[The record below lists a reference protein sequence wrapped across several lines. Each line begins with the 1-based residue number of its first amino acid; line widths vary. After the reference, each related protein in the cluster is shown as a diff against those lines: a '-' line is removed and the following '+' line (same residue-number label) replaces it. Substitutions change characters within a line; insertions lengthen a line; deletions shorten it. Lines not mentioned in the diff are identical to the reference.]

1 MYQKNIVK
9 DGSKYMIEYIKKLKT
24 MIIGEAK
31 NPFDSTLFHKLSL
44 VALFAWIGLGS
55 DALSSSSYGPLEA
68 FLSLGSH
75 PYLGIFVAL
84 SIVITIFVICASY
97 SQIVELFPTG
107 GGGYLVASKLLSP
120 KLGMLSGCA
129 LLIDY
134 VLTIA
139 LSISSGTDAIFS
151 FLPINYHFLKVGFAT
166 FIMLVLILLN
176 LRGVKES
183 VLSLVPL
190 FALFMITHIILIIYA
205 FATNV
210 THLPVIASNTL
221 ADANG
226 MSSSL
231 GFTALLFLILH
242 SYSMGAGTYTGIEAV
257 SNAMPILREPKVKTA
272 KRTMRLMAISL
283 SFMVV
288 GLMVLYVV
296 YNVAPQNGKTLNAI
310 LFENITNHWSFGKYF
325 VLLTLISEAVL
336 LFVAAQ
342 TGFLDGP
349 RVLANMSLDHWVPTR
364 FATLSDRF
372 ITQDGIL
379 IMGAY
384 SLILILLT
392 EGSVDILIVLYSIA
406 VFVTFALSQAGMVR
420 HWWNSKA
427 KVEDWKKKLLIN
439 GIGLVMTTFILISVV
454 SVKFSEGGW
463 ITLVVIAAFAGAS
476 MVVKSHYDYAG
487 TLIKKLDNIVPIA
500 CSKFKFPEIIKNG
513 EKLKFDPVAKTAVL
527 LVNGFNGLGIQTLR
541 SIFSLFGGIYKN
553 FIFVTIGIIDVG
565 VFKGIEEIE
574 GLQKHVRD
582 DVNRYVDFINDYG
595 YYAEG
600 FTAVGTDV
608 VEEVEKLS
616 PHILKKFPNSVFFG
630 GQIVF
635 PHGYILAKWLHNFT
649 VFTSQEKL
657 YMKGIPFIIIP
668 VKVE

>member
-1 MYQKNIVK
+1 
-9 DGSKYMIEYIKKLKT
+9 MIDLKKINVIALSKKLKT
-24 MIIGEAK
+24 RIIGDAK

-55 DALSSSSYGPLEA
+55 DALSSSSYGPAEA
-68 FLSLGSH
+68 FLALGTH
-75 PYLGIFVAL
+75 PFLGVFVAL
-84 SIVITIFVICASY
+84 SIVLTIFVICASY

-139 LSISSGTDAIFS
+139 LSIASGTDAIFS
-151 FLPINYHFLKVGFAT
+151 FLPMDYHFLKVEFA
-166 FIMLVLILLN
+166 FFVMIILIILN

-190 FALFMITHIILIIYA
+190 FALFMVTHVILVLYA
-205 FATNV
+205 FATNL
-210 THLPVIASNTL
+210 TNLPVVASNTL
-221 ADANG
+221 ADARNV
-226 MSSSL
+226 SSSL
-231 GFTALLFLILH
+231 GFTALLFILLH

-283 SFMVV
+283 SFMVI
-288 GLMVLYVV
+288 GLMILFVV
-296 YNVAPQNGKTLNAI
+296 YNVVPQNGKTLNAV
-310 LFENITNHWSFGKYF
+310 LFESITNNWSFGKYF
-325 VLLTLISEAVL
+325 VLLTLISEGVL

-349 RVLANMSLDHWVPTR
+349 RVLANMSLDRWVPTR

-379 IMGAY
+379 IMGIS
-384 SLILILLT
+384 SLALIILT
-392 EGSVDILIVLYSIA
+392 QGSVDTLIVLYSIA
-406 VFVTFALSQAGMVR
+406 VFITFALSQAGMVR
-420 HWWNSKA
+420 HWWKSKA
-427 KVEDWKKKLLIN
+427 KVEDWKKKLSIN
-439 GIGLVMTTFILISVV
+439 GVGLAMTTFILISVV

-463 ITLVVIAAFAGAS
+463 ITLLIIAVFAGA
-476 MVVKSHYDYAG
+476 MMIIKGHYNYAG

-500 CSKFKFPEIIKNG
+500 CSKFKFPEIIKNDG
-513 EKLKFDPVAKTAVL
+513 IKNGGKVKFDPGAKTAVL
-527 LVNGFNGLGIQTLR
+527 LVNGFNGLGIQAIC
-541 SIFSLFGGIYKN
+541 SIFKLFGGIYKN
-553 FIFVTIGIIDVG
+553 FVFVQIGVIDVG

-574 GLQKHVRD
+574 ALQKHVKD
-582 DVNRYVDFINDYG
+582 DVNRYVGFIKEYG
-595 YYAEG
+595 YHGEFY
-600 FTAVGTDV
+600 TSIGTDI

-616 PHILKKFPNSVFFG
+616 PQILQKFPNAVFFG

-635 PHGYILAKWLHNFT
+635 PHSYILAKWLHNFT
-649 VFTSQEKL
+649 VFSSQEKL
-657 YMKGIPFIIIP
+657 YTKGIPFIILP
-668 VKVE
+668 VRVE

>member
-1 MYQKNIVK
+1 
-9 DGSKYMIEYIKKLKT
+9 MIKYIKKLKI
-24 MIIGEAK
+24 MFIGEAK

-55 DALSSSSYGPLEA
+55 DALSSSSYGPSEA
-68 FLSLGSH
+68 FLALGSH
-75 PYLGIFVAL
+75 PFLGIFVAL
-84 SIVITIFVICASY
+84 SIVLTIFIICASY

-151 FLPINYHFLKVGFAT
+151 FLPMNYHFLKVGFAT
-166 FIMLVLILLN
+166 FIMLTLIILN

-190 FALFMITHIILIIYA
+190 FALFMITHIVLIIYA
-205 FATNV
+205 FAT
-210 THLPVIASNTL
+210 HLTQLPAIASNTL
-221 ADANG
+221 SDAHSV
-226 MSSSL
+226 SSSL
-231 GFTALLFLILH
+231 GFTVLLFIILH

-257 SNAMPILREPKVKTA
+257 SNAMPVLREPKVKTA

-296 YNVAPQNGKTLNAI
+296 YNVTPHTGKTLNAI

-325 VLLTLISEAVL
+325 VLLTLISEGVL

-384 SLILILLT
+384 SLILIILT
-392 EGSVDILIVLYSIA
+392 EGSVDTLIVLYSIA
-406 VFVTFALSQAGMVR
+406 VFITFALSQAGMVR
-420 HWWNSKA
+420 HWWESKA
-427 KVEDWKKKLLIN
+427 KVGDWKKKLSIN
-439 GIGLVMTTFILISVV
+439 GVGLAMTTFILISVI

-476 MVVKSHYDYAG
+476 MVIKSHYDYAG
-487 TLIKKLDNIVPIA
+487 TLIKKLDDIVPRA
-500 CSKFKFPEIIKNG
+500 NSKFKFPEIIKN
-513 EKLKFDPVAKTAVL
+513 D
-527 LVNGFNGLGIQTLR
+527 
-541 SIFSLFGGIYKN
+541 
-553 FIFVTIGIIDVG
+553 
-565 VFKGIEEIE
+565 
-574 GLQKHVRD
+574 
-582 DVNRYVDFINDYG
+582 
-595 YYAEG
+595 
-600 FTAVGTDV
+600 
-608 VEEVEKLS
+608 
-616 PHILKKFPNSVFFG
+616 
-630 GQIVF
+630 
-635 PHGYILAKWLHNFT
+635 
-649 VFTSQEKL
+649 
-657 YMKGIPFIIIP
+657 
-668 VKVE
+668 

>member
-1 MYQKNIVK
+1 MM
-9 DGSKYMIEYIKKLKT
+9 KYVKKLKT

-55 DALSSSSYGPLEA
+55 DALSSSSYGPSEA
-68 FLSLGSH
+68 FLALGTH
-75 PYLGIFVAL
+75 PFLGLFVAL

-139 LSISSGTDAIFS
+139 LSVASGTDAIFS
-151 FLPINYHFLKVGFAT
+151 FLPMNYHFLKVGFA
-166 FIMLVLILLN
+166 FLIMIILIILN

-190 FALFMITHIILIIYA
+190 FALFMITHIILILYA
-205 FATNV
+205 FATNLAN
-210 THLPVIASNTL
+210 LPAVANNTL
-221 ADANG
+221 ADAHG
-226 MSSSL
+226 VSSSL
-231 GFTALLFLILH
+231 GLTALLFITLH

-257 SNAMPILREPKVKTA
+257 SNAMPVLREPKVKTA
-272 KRTMRLMAISL
+272 KRTMKLMAISL
-283 SFMVV
+283 SFMVI
-288 GLMVLYVV
+288 GLMILYVV
-296 YNVAPQNGKTLNAI
+296 YSVVPQDGKTLNAV
-310 LFENITNHWSFGKYF
+310 LFESITNGWVFGKYF

-384 SLILILLT
+384 SLILIILT
-392 EGSVDILIVLYSIA
+392 QGSVDTLIVLYSIA
-406 VFVTFALSQAGMVR
+406 VFITFALSQAGMVR
-420 HWWNSKA
+420 HWWKSKT
-427 KVEDWKKKLLIN
+427 KVEDWKKKLSIN
-439 GIGLVMTTFILISVV
+439 GIGLVMTVFILISVI

-463 ITLVVIAAFAGAS
+463 ITLVVIALFAGA
-476 MVVKSHYDYAG
+476 MMIVKSHYDYAG
-487 TLIKKLDNIVPIA
+487 ALIKKLDNIVKMK
-500 CSKFKFPEIIKNG
+500 SMGSKFPEIVENDRKS
-513 EKLKFDPVAKTAVL
+513 KFDSSAKTAVL
-527 LVNGFNGLGIQTLR
+527 LVNGFNGLGLQALC
-541 SIFSLFGGIYKN
+541 SIFRLFGDIYKN
-553 FIFVTIGIIDVG
+553 FIFVQIGVIDAG

-574 GLQKHVRD
+574 ALQNHVKG
-582 DVNRYVDFINDYG
+582 DVNRYVSFIKEYG
-595 YYAEG
+595 YHGEFY
-600 FTAVGTDV
+600 TSIGTDV
-608 VEEVEKLS
+608 VEEIEKLS
-616 PHILKKFPNSVFFG
+616 PQIIQKFPNAVFFG
-630 GQIVF
+630 GQLVF
-635 PHGYILAKWLHNFT
+635 PTGYILAKWLHNFT
-649 VFTSQEKL
+649 VFSSQEKL
-657 YMKGIPFIIIP
+657 YTKGIPFIILP